1 MMRPFV
7 AALAALTLVTSLGDV
22 RADGEKVLVLRSEGR
37 VDGKARGKIEAAV
50 LKLAKTSSAATRG
63 DITYAEAAAAVGCK
77 PEQAACKD
85 EVLGMLAV
93 DEIVTITADPKP
105 GGVEVLVRRIG
116 KGGVTRTA
124 MTVVAVDKP
133 DQLDAIGPLFGKEP
147 TPTTTPETPPAPAIT
162 KVEPRPEPAP
172 PEPAPTLPPPAAVQ
186 EPTPSVVITPPTS
199 EPRDDSSHPNSR
211 LHKLGM
217 IGGGTLFVVG
227 LVFWGSAASVEGDI
241 DTAPRETKEQ
251 LLRLQELEQEADD
264 YAAVGNLLVLTG
276 VVVGGVSTYFF
287 LKGRKRS
294 SSTARITPTVMG
306 DGAGIAVTFGGSP

>member
-63 DITYAEAAAAVGCK
+63 DITYGEAAAAVGCK
-77 PEQAACKD
+77 PEEAACKD
-85 EVLGMLAV
+85 EVLGMLSV
-93 DEIVTITADPKP
+93 DEIVTITAVAKP
-105 GGVEVLVRRIG
+105 GGLEVSVRRIG

-124 MTVVAVDKP
+124 MTVVPADKP

-147 TPTTTPETPPAPAIT
+147 APVTTPVPVPPPAPAIT
-162 KVEPRPEPAP
+162 KVEPLPEPAP
-172 PEPAPTLPPPAAVQ
+172 PAQPLPPPAAVQ
-186 EPTPSVVITPPTS
+186 EPTPSVVTTLPTS
-199 EPRDDSSHPNSR
+199 EPQDDRAHPNSR
-211 LHKLGM
+211 LPKLGM
-217 IGGGTLFVVG
+217 IGGGAMFVVG

-241 DTAPRETKEQ
+241 DTAPRQTKEQ
-251 LLRLQELEQEADD
+251 LLRLQELEQQADD

-294 SSTARITPTVMG
+294 SSTARITPTVLG
-306 DGAGIAVTFGGSP
+306 DGAGIAVTFGGTP